1 MAERRV
7 VWLSALALLAGCGA
21 PVQGTARPVELTDG
35 DRSVLRSYYD
45 DLNKSGDNG
54 SDQQETKI
62 KETQHPDFRGKACD
76 LRGATLKIEPTWST
90 LRMDAD
96 WAPPGEKTHPR
107 GVVYVVAVTVTLRQE
122 KTVIGSQIGSQ
133 HVVLLDGK
141 VYGFAPC
148 VGG

>member
-1 MAERRV
+1 M
-7 VWLSALALLAGCGA
+7 LSALALLAGCAA

-35 DRSVLRSYYD
+35 DRGVIRAYYD
-45 DLNKSGDNG
+45 DLNKSGDESSG
-54 SDQQETKI
+54 DQETRL
-62 KETQHPDFRGKACD
+62 KETQHPDFRGKSCD

-96 WAPPGEKTHPR
+96 WTPPGDKAHPR

-133 HVVLLDGK
+133 HVVMLDGK

>member
-1 MAERRV
+1 M
-7 VWLSALALLAGCGA
+7 LAGCAA
-21 PVQGTARPVELTDG
+21 PVSGTARPVSLTDT
-35 DRSVLRSYYD
+35 DRTVIEAYYN
-45 DLNKSGDNG
+45 DLNQAGEEGASA
-54 SDQQETKI
+54 QETAI
-62 KETQHPDFRGKACD
+62 KDSQHPDFSSKKCD

-96 WAPPGEKTHPR
+96 WAPPGEKEHPR
-107 GVVYVVAVTVTLRQE
+107 GVVYIVAVTVTLRQE

-141 VYGFAPC
+141 AYGFAPC